1 MATQRITID
10 LKKNPKVAELIAD
23 LEPADCLY
31 AELTIVSK
39 DDQSLVV
46 EIEAASE
53 TAADLEGKDESE
65 DEDEEDDD
73 AGTEKETETEK
84 EKSAGSRYGT

>member
-10 LKKNPKVAELIAD
+10 LKKNPKIAELIAD

-39 DDQSLVV
+39 DEQSLVV

-53 TAADLEGKDESE
+53 TAADHEGKDTD
-65 DEDEEDDD
+65 DEADDEADDD
-73 AGTEKETETEK
+73 ADEEK
-84 EKSAGSRYGT
+84 EKSGASPFGS

>member
-10 LKKNPKVAELIAD
+10 LKKNPKIAELIAD

-39 DDQSLVV
+39 DEQSLVV

-53 TAADLEGKDESE
+53 TAADLEGKDTD
-65 DEDEEDDD
+65 DEADDEADDD
-73 AGTEKETETEK
+73 ADEEK
-84 EKSAGSRYGT
+84 EKSGASPFGS

>member
-10 LKKNPKVAELIAD
+10 LKKNPKIAELIAD

-39 DDQSLVV
+39 DEQSLVV

-53 TAADLEGKDESE
+53 TAADLEGKDTDDDTD
-65 DEDEEDDD
+65 DEADDD
-73 AGTEKETETEK
+73 ADEEK
-84 EKSAGSRYGT
+84 EKSGASPFGS